1 MTIWRM
7 WIVGQL
13 EATLAASLL
22 LAVAVL
28 FRHRIAPGIRSAMLL
43 IALIRLALPPW
54 LRSPWSEAAADAPL
68 IDDARLLVAG
78 ALQSDVAML
87 VAAVTTLVSIV
98 LLARLAWAIVVTPS
112 RLYRETTTVDL
123 DADAAGARVDLRVS
137 AGNGGP
143 MAVGLRRKLII
154 IPRSMLALDRAAL
167 DAAIAHEKAHHE
179 RGDLWWIAAAS
190 TLTAIAW
197 FNPLAHVV
205 ARALVASR
213 EDGAD
218 DWAVARTSNDP
229 FSYAQALLQ
238 SARLVSVPQPAAA
251 AAAHPMG
258 GRLRRLLD
266 ARARRDTRLGIAAV
280 IAIVMTAAV
289 ALPGAHMPSL
299 SDGVIRKV
307 IVIRR

>member
-13 EATLAASLL
+13 EATLAASLV

-43 IALIRLALPPW
+43 IALIRLALPPY
-54 LRSPWSEAAADAPL
+54 LRAPWSEAAADAPL

-78 ALQSDVAML
+78 ALQSDMAMG
-87 VAAVTTLVSIV
+87 VAACTTIVSIV
-98 LLARLAWAIVVTPS
+98 LLVRLGLAYLKAEQAGGESGIRIS
-112 RLYRETTTVDL
+112 ISET
-123 DADAAGARVDLRVS
+123 
-137 AGNGGP
+137 NEGP
-143 MAVGLRRKLII
+143 MAAGLRRKTII
-154 IPRSMLALDRAAL
+154 IPRSMLAHDTAAL
-167 DAAIAHEKAHHE
+167 DAAIAHEVAHHE
-179 RGDLWWIAAAS
+179 RRDLWWLAAAS
-190 TLTAIAW
+190 MLTAIAW
-197 FNPLAHVV
+197 FNPLAHLT

-229 FSYAQALLQ
+229 FTYAQALLQ
-238 SARLVSVPQPAAA
+238 SARLVSVQQPSAA

-258 GRLRRLLD
+258 WRLRRLLD
-266 ARARRDTRLGIAAV
+266 TRARRDTRPGIAAV
-280 IAIVMTAAV
+280 IAIVIAAAV

-299 SDGVIRKV
+299 TDGVIRKV